1 MAKYIASL
9 FYNIGASTKDY
20 DAAMLRVEK
29 AEQKLQELQSK
40 NNAAAQKSAIDLNS
54 LKEKFADLEAQ
65 RAKMF
70 KDGARSGQKEYDK
83 LLVQLE
89 KLDTKIQTLTA
100 KSKVDASARA
110 SAEERVQREI
120 KKTQERYDEMRSK
133 SDRAMSSL
141 ASFGKMFAG
150 GGAFAIGVKSLQKM
164 TDELD
169 KLGKNARDVGLTAS
183 ALFELR
189 TQADKAGISAS
200 ALDGNLKKFQENVGK
215 ASRGVKEYRDAFSAL
230 GVQLTD
236 ANGNIRTTRD
246 LLPEV
251 ADKMREI
258 GYGAEASDIAVK
270 LFSETGREMV
280 RIFQQGGDEI
290 KKAFGEEDI
299 NAAAAAA
306 ENLNNKFSEIFSNIK
321 KNAYVVYG
329 QAAEAFGFGE
339 EQSTKTARTISAYR
353 RGEVSYKELEK
364 VLKSE
369 KAISTIRSA
378 RIADLDREIA
388 KIRDIGRNTM
398 NDEAKARVRLE
409 EIREELAG
417 ANSEILWMNELESRN
432 EEQTERLLQ
441 AYKDRNAL
449 ETEAFEI
456 KKKLQKIDSD
466 RERASQAELKL
477 LEKQSNASMDRLKA
491 RTSVREDFELQT
503 KISIL
508 EAQGKTREAEAI
520 KFAQARNQLMEKYG
534 YSLEQATRVQKT
546 LNDLQNAKEGKGD
559 AKYSDEAVKR
569 AQKVLERGEGG
580 SVGKKTLEDARAIVE
595 GRTPEGGFQTAMFE
609 KYAPQENKSKKSLKN
624 INIDAKAT
632 RDNLDKKGKEAENK
646 DTQALIALEKQM
658 TDLNKVVDDIKNFV
672 GKIATK
678 KESAA

>member
-1 MAKYIASL
+1 
-9 FYNIGASTKDY
+9 
-20 DAAMLRVEK
+20 MLRVEK

-110 SAEERVQREI
+110 SAEERVQSEI

-189 TQADKAGISAS
+189 AQADKAGMSAS
-200 ALDGNLKKFQENVGK
+200 ALDGSLKKFQENIGK
-215 ASRGVKEYRDAFSAL
+215 ASRGVKEYKEAFASL

-251 ADKMREI
+251 ADKMREM
-258 GYGAEASDIAVK
+258 GYGAEASDVAVK

-290 KKAFGEEDI
+290 KKAFGEENI

-321 KNAYVVYG
+321 KNAYIVYG

-449 ETEAFEI
+449 EAEAFEI
-456 KKKLQKIDSD
+456 KKKLQKIDSNK
-466 RERASQAELKL
+466 EKESQAGLKL
-477 LEKQSNASMDRLKA
+477 LEKQNNASMKRLKA
-491 RTSVREDFELQT
+491 RTSAREDFELKT

-546 LNDLQNAKEGKGD
+546 LNDLQNAKKGKGD
-559 AKYSDEAVKR
+559 AKYSDDAIKR
-569 AQKVLERGEGG
+569 AQKVLDRGEGG

-595 GRTPEGGFQTAMFE
+595 GRTPEGGFRTAMFE
-609 KYAPQENKSKKSLKN
+609 KYAGKNASAKKSLKN

>member
-1 MAKYIASL
+1 
-9 FYNIGASTKDY
+9 
-20 DAAMLRVEK
+20 MLRVEK
-29 AEQKLQELQSK
+29 AEQKLQELQEK
-40 NNAAAQKSAIDLNS
+40 NNASAQKSAIDLNS
-54 LKEKFADLEAQ
+54 LKGKFADLEAQ
-65 RAKMF
+65 RAQMF
-70 KDGARSGQKEYDK
+70 AKGARSGQKEYDK
-83 LLVQLE
+83 LLVLLE
-89 KLDTKIQTLTA
+89 KLDAKIQTLTA
-100 KSKVDASARA
+100 KSKVDASARI

-150 GGAFAIGVKSLQKM
+150 GGAFAIGAASLQKM

-169 KLGKNARDVGLTAS
+169 KLAKNARDVGLTAS
-183 ALFELR
+183 ALLELR

-200 ALDGNLKKFQENVGK
+200 VLDGNLKKFQENVGK

-306 ENLNNKFSEIFSNIK
+306 ENLNNKFSEVFANIK
-321 KNAYVVYG
+321 KNAYIVYG

-339 EQSTKTARTISAYR
+339 EQSTKTARTISAYQ

-388 KIRDIGRNTM
+388 KIKDIGRNTM

-449 ETEAFEI
+449 EAEAFEI
-456 KKKLQKIDSD
+456 KKKLQKIDANK
-466 RERASQAELKL
+466 EKESQAGLKS
-477 LEKQSNASMDRLKA
+477 LEKQNNISMKRLKA
-491 RTSVREDFELQT
+491 QTSAREDFELKT

-508 EAQGKTREAEAI
+508 EAQGKTREADAL
-520 KFAQARNQLMEKYG
+520 KFAQSRNQLMEKYG

-546 LNDLQNAKEGKGD
+546 LNDLQNAKEGKGY
-559 AKYSDEAVKR
+559 AKYSDAAVKR
-569 AQKVLERGEGG
+569 AQKVLDRGEGG

-609 KYAPQENKSKKSLKN
+609 KYAAKDSSPKKSLKN
-624 INIDAKAT
+624 INIDAKAG
-632 RDNLDKKGKEAENK
+632 RENLDKEGKE
-646 DTQALIALEKQM
+646 IEKKSSESLADIDSQM
-658 TDLNKVVDDIKNFV
+658 KTLNDAIKNIKNTV
-672 GKIATK
+672 DQIATTK
-678 KESAA
+678 KNRSEN